1 MSDYE
6 VGHGKPPKAT
16 QFKPGASGNPKGRP
30 KGTSSASD
38 EIHKMLTTPIV
49 VKQNGK
55 PIKMTLPAM
64 ARKQLAACIAKGD
77 MKAIKWVLEYGLKY
91 EKAQPTTAAGLSA
104 DSSSFELTPE
114 EMENISKELLLKDK
128 T

>member
-1 MSDYE
+1 MSDYK

-30 KGTSSASD
+30 KGASNASGELYKLLATSISFS
-38 EIHKMLTTPIV
+38 
-49 VKQNGK
+49 QNGK
-55 PIKMTLPAM
+55 PTKMTPVEIAFKSLVAS
-64 ARKQLAACIAKGD
+64 AAKGNINAIKLLVQLAKD
-77 MKAIKWVLEYGLKY
+77 
-91 EKAQPTTAAGLSA
+91 QPSTAAELVTA
-104 DSSSFELTPE
+104 NSSFDLTSE

>member
-30 KGTSSASD
+30 KGARSVND
-38 EIHKMLTTPIV
+38 EIHKVLTTPV
-49 VKQNGK
+49 TVFQNGK
-55 PIKMTLPAM
+55 PIRMTPVEMILKKLVAS
-64 ARKQLAACIAKGD
+64 AVKGD
-77 MKAIKWVLEYGLKY
+77 FKASKY
-91 EKAQPTTAAGLSA
+91 VVQLVKDHPVTAAELQTA
-104 DSSSFELTPE
+104 TSSFELTPE